1 MTIEFEMLDNPKV
14 PPTIK
19 PMIKIHDLL
28 VQGWRED
35 KEVQLPKLIS
45 KIEKGIKEQIIQMV
59 KIEDH
64 TQYLSIK
71 LVENLNAIRNLIDE
85 PTDDMRQSLI
95 DLLDKSCTALENKYN
110 K

>member
-1 MTIEFEMLDNPKV
+1 
-14 PPTIK
+14 
-19 PMIKIHDLL
+19 
-28 VQGWRED
+28 
-35 KEVQLPKLIS
+35 
-45 KIEKGIKEQIIQMV
+45 MV